1 MQLLDGSMPNF
12 TIEILAK
19 ELGATFKGDGSLT
32 VSRPVHPDEAHQSG
46 AIAVATSPEF
56 VAKLK
61 DAEAAVLAEGTDWQA
76 LGLKAA
82 IFVERPR
89 YALSGV
95 TSAFAHEIDLAAGI
109 HPSAFVDPTAELGE
123 GVAVGPFAYVGARA
137 SVGTGARILTHVSVG
152 ADARIGDDALIH
164 SGARIGERVTIGARV
179 MIHHNAVIGAD
190 GFSYVTPQMGAV
202 EAAKV
207 SGGSTSDIQNT
218 SLVRIHSLGAVTLGD
233 DVEIG
238 ACTTID
244 RGTLT
249 DTRIGNGTKLDNQV
263 QIGHNVQI
271 GGTCMLCAQVGI
283 AGSAVVG
290 DRVVLGGKV
299 GVADHVTIGSDVL
312 VGAASAVATNIPSR
326 NIMMG
331 VPAVKRDEA
340 LRGVMALRRL
350 PRLFDTV
357 DALKNRLA
365 ALEK

>member
-1 MQLLDGSMPNF
+1 MPNL
-12 TIEILAK
+12 TIETLARA
-19 ELGATFKGDGSLT
+19 LDATFEGDGSL
-32 VSRPVHPDEAHQSG
+32 VISHPVHPDDAHQSG
-46 AIAVATSPEF
+46 AVAVATSPEF

-61 DAEAAVLAEGTDWQA
+61 DAKAAVLAEGTDWQA

-82 IFVERPR
+82 IFVGRPR

-95 TSAFAHEIDLAAGI
+95 TFAFAHEIDLRAGI
-109 HPSAFVDPTAELGE
+109 HPSAFVDPTAQLGE
-123 GVAVGPFAYVGARA
+123 GVAVGPFAYIGARA
-137 SVGTGARILTHVSVG
+137 SVGAGSRILPHVSVG
-152 ADARIGDDALIH
+152 ANARIGDDALIH
-164 SGARIGERVTIGARV
+164 PGVRIGERVALGARV
-179 MIHHNAVIGAD
+179 IIHPNAVIGAD
-190 GFSYVTPQMGAV
+190 GFSFVTPQMGAV
-202 EAAKV
+202 EAAKA

-218 SLVRIHSLGAVTLGD
+218 SLVRIHSLGAVALGD

-249 DTRIGNGTKLDNQV
+249 DTRVGNGTKLDNQV

-271 GGTCMLCAQVGI
+271 GETCMLCAQVGI
-283 AGSAVVG
+283 AGSAVIG

-299 GVADHVTIGSDVL
+299 GVADHITIGSDVL

-340 LRGVMALRRL
+340 LRSIMAMRRL

-357 DALKNRLA
+357 DALKKRLDA
-365 ALEK
+365 SKE